1 MITKYRKCA
10 CKQDDCTLKY
20 QYRNCKYVEHWQLF
34 QKGTHP
40 FVQDKHINTKPNGL
54 GLKIIELI
62 QDLLEANPDMKPSSI
77 CSTITKRRNK
87 AELTTKQNALNLIK
101 NSNYETKSVNNKYL
115 FDKNM
120 LPPLRK
126 VFFLF

>member
-54 GLKIIELI
+54 G
-62 QDLLEANPDMKPSSI
+62 
-77 CSTITKRRNK
+77 
-87 AELTTKQNALNLIK
+87 
-101 NSNYETKSVNNKYL
+101 
-115 FDKNM
+115 
-120 LPPLRK
+120 
-126 VFFLF
+126 

>member
-1 MITKYRKCA
+1 M
-10 CKQDDCTLKY
+10 
-20 QYRNCKYVEHWQLF
+20 
-34 QKGTHP
+34 
-40 FVQDKHINTKPNGL
+40 
-54 GLKIIELI
+54 IELI
-62 QDLLEANPDMKPSSI
+62 QDLLETNPDMKPSSI

-120 LPPLRK
+120 LPPLRE
-126 VFFLF
+126 VTFFYFNTFLFSTLN